1 MWPMI
6 PALAIV
12 LAQASQPGIGSNSQ
26 KWCFDREQ
34 QGAQLCEA
42 TEAECNKLRSIN
54 TEIAR
59 SPCKPV
65 EPPEIQTSPTE
76 PPALPNSEK
85 QTPTAKRP

>member
-12 LAQASQPGIGSNSQ
+12 LAQASQPGTGSNSQ

-42 TEAECNKLRSIN
+42 TEAGCNKLRSIN

-65 EPPEIQTSPTE
+65 EPAEIQTSPTE
-76 PPALPNSEK
+76 PPAPSNPEK
-85 QTPTAKRP
+85 QTPTQR